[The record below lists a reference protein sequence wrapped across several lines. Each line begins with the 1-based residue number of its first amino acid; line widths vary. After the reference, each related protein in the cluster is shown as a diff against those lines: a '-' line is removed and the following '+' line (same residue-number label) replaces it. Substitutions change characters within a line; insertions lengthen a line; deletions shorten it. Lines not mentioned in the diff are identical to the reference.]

1 MLIWLSLKK
10 GEEMS
15 EKRAEKKNKV
25 LSAILFIGLLAIVVV
40 LIWELFGDTIAE
52 MWDLISRGDQQ
63 EIAEY
68 ISRSGELKGLASLLL
83 ISILQVISIFF
94 PGMVIQVAGSL
105 IYPWWKAFLACYFG
119 FVLGNTIVFLFARR
133 LGNRIDE
140 FLPFDL
146 KNNWLMDKINHASAA
161 FVIGLACMI
170 PGIPNG
176 SVPYIASKTAVR
188 PKLFVLAVAATSWIQ
203 ILCNCICG
211 HYLIRGEWIA
221 VVLAMVFQILLIY
234 IIAKN
239 HDNILKAVTNYRNRQ
254 NA

>member
-146 KNNWLMDKINHASAA
+146 KNNWLMDKINSASAG
-161 FVIGLACMI
+161 FVIGLACMV

-176 SVPYIASKTAVR
+176 SIPYIAAKTAIR
-188 PKLFVLAVAATSWIQ
+188 PKSFVLAVAATSWVQ

-211 HYLIRGEWIA
+211 HYLVRGDWLAVMISMGIQIA
-221 VVLAMVFQILLIY
+221 LIY
-234 IIAKN
+234 GIAKN
-239 HDNILKAVTNYRNRQ
+239 HDTILQIITKIRSRKND
-254 NA
+254 